1 MMTIITA
8 MMTLMIIFIRSSGEE
23 RSQEGTI
30 GISNHRLL
38 EDFDLDQEGLDDE
51 YASLKSISMMQC

>member
-30 GISNHRLL
+30 GITNHRLL
-38 EDFDLDQEGLDDE
+38 EDFELDQE
-51 YASLKSISMMQC
+51 